1 MPTTGY
7 LEYTNTLYYSCNLFL
22 YKINLQ
28 LFEKKDISWEFL
40 QAIICY
46 VSHSSMVIILPTQC
60 LGKECVPSKEYKY
73 GRTGE

>member
-40 QAIICY
+40 QAIICLC
-46 VSHSSMVIILPTQC
+46 VSLIHGHYITHAMPRKGMCPV
-60 LGKECVPSKEYKY
+60 
-73 GRTGE
+73 